1 VSGKGRY
8 WDIAERVRTP
18 RSGHAEGLRPCV
30 PPRGTG
36 LSGRRSWWIVTS
48 FILIPGA
55 GGIAWYWHRLTPLL
69 EAVGHDAIPVDL
81 PGDDPKA
88 SLNDY
93 ADVVVAAIGERRDS
107 ILVAQS
113 LGGFTAPLVC
123 ERAPVKQ
130 LVFVNAMIPIPHE
143 RVGAWGEATRSGEAR
158 RDAARQG
165 GYSEEFEEETYF
177 LHDVAP
183 EIAKEG
189 AKYKR
194 EQTETIWAEICD
206 FTAWPDIPAH
216 VIAGADDRLF
226 PLEFQRR
233 VARERLNRD
242 VDVLPGGHL
251 IALSHP
257 RDLAHQLASY
267 LRS

>member
-1 VSGKGRY
+1 M
-8 WDIAERVRTP
+8 P
-18 RSGHAEGLRPCV
+18 RSGHAEGLRPASLQAE
-30 PPRGTG
+30 PA
-36 LSGRRSWWIVTS
+36 LIGRRSWWIVTR

-69 EAVGHDAIPVDL
+69 EAAGHDAIPVDL

-93 ADVVVAAIGERRDS
+93 ADVVVAAIGERRDV

-123 ERAPVKQ
+123 ERAPVEQ
-130 LVFVNAMIPIPHE
+130 LVFVNAMIPMPHE
-143 RVGAWGEATRSGEAR
+143 RVGAWGEATRSAEAR
-158 RDAARQG
+158 CDAARQG
-165 GYSEEFEEETYF
+165 GYSQEFEEETYF
-177 LHDVAP
+177 LHDLPP
-183 EIAKEG
+183 EIAKE
-189 AKYKR
+189 AATHKR
-194 EQTETIWAEICD
+194 EQTETIWAEPCD
-206 FTAWPDIPAH
+206 FTAWPDIPIH
-216 VIAGADDRLF
+216 VISGVDDRLF